1 MVQRGHVHL
10 VAGYG
15 GLTRLLIS
23 GNRGTAISHE
33 DICVADF
40 VHEIAQT
47 NSFEAA
53 HWATI
58 GLSSIYISNLCGI
71 CRKNGAIVASSE
83 QLKALIRSHISRDDG
98 HFYSVAMQ
106 VAAHE
111 AKLGHGKLAEE
122 LRGLI
127 DAAKTRLGQDGS
139 GKLVPI
145 ASALQSGGKP
155 RGELASLLTVSYP
168 ANRLSDMVLDD
179 QASQQLA
186 RIIKEQRLLARI
198 REHGLSPRRKL
209 LLVGPP
215 GTGKTMTASAL
226 AGELGIPLFLVR
238 LDSLITKFMGE
249 TASKLRQV
257 FDAIADIRGVYFFD
271 EFDAIGSQRGAAND
285 VGEIRRVLN
294 SFLQMIEHDQSN
306 SLIVAAT
313 NHPEV
318 LDYALFRRFDDV
330 LEYQLP
336 TPAQALDLIRSRLG
350 SFAPKPFKKDGLVEQ
365 AQGLSYA
372 EICRAVDES
381 IKDAIMHDQTKV
393 QRAELGCALGERRLI
408 CTKLAQNNK
417 HQSNNAGSSQR

>member
-1 MVQRGHVHL
+1 M
-10 VAGYG
+10 
-15 GLTRLLIS
+15 
-23 GNRGTAISHE
+23 
-33 DICVADF
+33 
-40 VHEIAQT
+40 
-47 NSFEAA
+47 
-53 HWATI
+53 
-58 GLSSIYISNLCGI
+58 
-71 CRKNGAIVASSE
+71 ASSE
-83 QLKALIRSHISRDDG
+83 QLKALIKSHISRDDG

-145 ASALQSGGKP
+145 AGALQSGGKA
-155 RGELASLLTVSYP
+155 RGELASLLTVTYP
-168 ANRLSDMVLDD
+168 ANRLNDMVLDD

-186 RIIKEQRLLARI
+186 RIIKEQRMLARI

-271 EFDAIGSQRGAAND
+271 EFDAIGSQRSAAND

-330 LEYQLP
+330 LEYHLP

-350 SFAPKPFKKDGLVEQ
+350 SFAPKPFKKDGLVEH

-393 QRAELGCALGERRLI
+393 QRAELERALGERRLI
-408 CTKLAQNNK
+408 STKLAQNNK
-417 HQSNNAGSSQR
+417 HLSNHAGPSQR